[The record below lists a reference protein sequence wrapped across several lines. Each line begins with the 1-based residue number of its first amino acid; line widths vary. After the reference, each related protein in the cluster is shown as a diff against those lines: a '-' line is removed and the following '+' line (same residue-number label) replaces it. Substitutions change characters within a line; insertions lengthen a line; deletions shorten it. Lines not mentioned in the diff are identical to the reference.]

1 MEESLRNKLLWSF
14 LIRGAFGDLQK
25 ITDKQEVLAPM
36 SSLAVGCYLP
46 ISVLSVHFR
55 VEI

>member
-1 MEESLRNKLLWSF
+1 MEENLRNKLLWSF
-14 LIRGAFGDLQK
+14 LIWGAFGDLQK